1 MAQTATCGIR
11 SGTTRAL
18 IAAGAGLLLLLT
30 VIAFAPGR
38 AAGAVIGFDDLDAPP
53 LGGQGLTVN
62 VQYGDDHGVTFNDL
76 DAFDYPAG
84 FAHSPTVG
92 VEPCFGLELCQAP
105 ARASFTAP
113 QNRVGVWVGY
123 NGVLAEPL
131 PVTLTALDAA
141 SNVLGVA
148 TTTLPAKASP
158 TPIQTHLTLNPPGS
172 TITRAEVSTAS
183 GYTGGLAVDD
193 LEFPTDGPPP
203 ACPTSSA
210 PTVSVFQPPGGL
222 SVQSNQFLLRGTVD
236 PQGVP
241 LIGATV
247 VAQSA
252 TTRTAIAYPTP
263 IDSDGGQFGP
273 IVLGGLLGP
282 GVNDVHVTASN
293 CRGTGVS
300 TSRQVDFSPIPA
312 GTRFAQL
319 GMIEITQAVQEPNN
333 ATPLIAGTATNS
345 KRTFARVYLRLE
357 GGAASI
363 SNVTGRLTAIRPD
376 GSRPGGPL
384 SIDSL
389 NSITVEAAATRES
402 ARSSLTKS
410 LNFELPPEWLGA
422 GRLHLELDRLEIE
435 GAQSTLPC
443 VDCDNHFPSG
453 APAVKTL
460 YEVPPVRIWLVRVPY
475 TPTPGAAPNVPSQ
488 FDISMLASWLRRAYP
503 TAEVRDTQMFMP
515 TQPGPPGYEDDDDD
529 GIDENRDG
537 FLCDDLNSDLAEWV
551 QSMQAQQVNTRYY
564 GVVSDSGGLFM
575 RGCAGIGGRFGSGPA
590 GPGTFGWDNDGAYT
604 DWYGGH
610 EIGHMYGRKHPGF
623 CEQTDDDDSYP
634 FAQGLIG
641 SITGDFQGFD
651 AGDTALGPPQQ
662 LLDWRKGWSD
672 LMTYCDNQWISDY
685 SYRGIL
691 DNLCKRERANC
702 PAYGLSA
709 AARTGSERRRARRSP
724 AAAAAK
730 RGGGPRLAVNAS
742 LKLPAQKLELDSL
755 AAMRGLSLTRRPKRS
770 PYAVQLL
777 GRGGRK
783 LASYP
788 IEPKLLSDLP
798 AGQTVALIDEVV
810 RFDRGTERV
819 AITRGS
825 KTLASLPVSESAP
838 RVRVASPRKRKAKLG
853 KSVRVRWRA
862 SDADHDRLTYSLLY
876 SGDGEDYL
884 PVAAGLRKRSYEV
897 DLRSLP
903 GGRRAKFRVV
913 ANDGVLTGAATS
925 KGKLRVPAKPPRVAI
940 LSPTSGEALVEKA
953 QVQLAASVEDLQ
965 DANLKPRHVVWR
977 SSVQGTLGR
986 GTAITTTLKPGSH
999 EISVRA
1005 TNSAGRTG
1013 RAKLNVE
1020 VAAVPPN
1027 VDAVLIP

>member
-1 MAQTATCGIR
+1 VARTATWGNR
-11 SGTTRAL
+11 FRTTRAL
-18 IAAGAGLLLLLT
+18 IAAGAGLLLLLI
-30 VIAFAPGR
+30 VIAFEPGR

-53 LGGQGLTVN
+53 IGGQGLTVN

-105 ARASFTAP
+105 ARADFTAP

-123 NGVLAEPL
+123 NGALAEPL

-141 SNVLGVA
+141 GNVLGVA
-148 TTTLPAKASP
+148 TATLLAKASP
-158 TPIQTHLTLNPPGS
+158 TPIQTHLTLNPPGE
-172 TITRAEVSTAS
+172 TITRVEVSTES

-203 ACPTSSA
+203 ACPTPSA

-222 SVQSNQFLLRGTVD
+222 SVQNNQFLLRGTVD
-236 PQGVP
+236 AKGVP

-273 IVLGGLLGP
+273 INLGGLLGP
-282 GVNDVHVTASN
+282 GVNDVYVTASN
-293 CRGTGVS
+293 CRGTGTS
-300 TSRQVDFSPIPA
+300 SSRQVTFSPIAA
-312 GTRFAQL
+312 GTRIAQL

-333 ATPLIAGTATNS
+333 ATPLIAGTATNN

-363 SNVTGRLTAIRPD
+363 SNITGRLTAIHPD

-389 NSITVEAAATRES
+389 NSITVEAAATRDS

-410 LNFELPPEWLGA
+410 LNFELPPEWLAA

-443 VDCDNHFPSG
+443 IDCDNHFPSG
-453 APAVKTL
+453 APAVKTF

-551 QSMQAQQVNTRYY
+551 QSMQAQHPNTRYY
-564 GVVSDSGGLFM
+564 GVVSDAGGLFM
-575 RGCAGIGGRFGSGPA
+575 RGCAEIGGRFGSGPA

-623 CEQTDDDDSYP
+623 CDETDDDDSYP
-634 FAQGLIG
+634 FAKGLIG

-702 PAYGLSA
+702 PTYGLSSA
-709 AARTGSERRRARRSP
+709 GTDSGLRRAARP
-724 AAAAAK
+724 AATLRPK
-730 RGGGPRLAVNAS
+730 KGSGRRLAINAS
-742 LKLPAQKLELDSL
+742 LRLPSEKLHLSSM
-755 AAMRGLSLTRRPKRS
+755 AAMRGLTPTRRPKHS
-770 PYAVQLL
+770 PYQVELL
-777 GRGGRK
+777 GRGGRT

-788 IEPKLLSDLP
+788 IEPKLQSDLP
-798 AGQTVALIDEVV
+798 AGREVALIDEVV
-810 RFDRGTERV
+810 RFDRGTKRV
-819 AITRGS
+819 AITKGS
-825 KTLASLPVSESAP
+825 KTLASRPVSASAP
-838 RVRVASPRKRKAKLG
+838 QVRVTSPRKGKRKLG
-853 KSVRVRWRA
+853 KSVRVRWRG
-862 SDADHDRLTYSLLY
+862 SDADRDRLTYTLLY
-876 SGDGEDYL
+876 SNDGDDYI
-884 PVAAGLRKRSYEV
+884 PVAAHLRKRSYKV

-903 GGRRAKFRVV
+903 GGRKARFRVV
-913 ANDGVLTGAATS
+913 ANDGVLTGAARS
-925 KGKLRVPAKPPRVAI
+925 KGKLRVPAKPPRVSI
-940 LSPTSGEALVEKA
+940 LSPEPGASVVEKS

-965 DANLKPRHVVWR
+965 DANVKRRSIVWR
-977 SSVQGTLGR
+977 SSEQGTLGR
-986 GTAITTTLKPGSH
+986 GATITTTLKPGSH

-1005 TNSAGRTG
+1005 KNSAGRSAG
-1013 RAKLNVE
+1013 AKVDVE
-1020 VAAVPPN
+1020 VAAVPPS
-1027 VDAVLIP
+1027 VDAILIP

>member
-1 MAQTATCGIR
+1 MARTAT
-11 SGTTRAL
+11 SGTRSR
-18 IAAGAGLLLLLT
+18 IVHAATVAATGLLLLLL
-30 VIAFAPGR
+30 IAVAAPGR
-38 AAGAVIGFDDLDAPP
+38 AGGAVISFDDLDAPP
-53 LGGQGLTVN
+53 PGGQGLTVN
-62 VQYGDDHGVTFNDL
+62 VQYGDDSGVTFNDL
-76 DAFDYPAG
+76 DAFDYPSG

-105 ARASFTAP
+105 ARADFTAP
-113 QNRVGVWVGY
+113 QDRVGVWVGY
-123 NGVLAEPL
+123 DGVLAEPL

-148 TTTLPAKASP
+148 TATLPANASP
-158 TPIQTHLTLNPPGS
+158 TPIQTHLTLNPPGA
-172 TITRAEVSTAS
+172 TIIRAEVSTAS

-193 LEFPTDGPPP
+193 LEFPTIGPPP

-210 PTVSVFQPPGGL
+210 PSVTVFQPPGGL
-222 SVQSNQFLLRGTVD
+222 SVQNNQFVLRGTVD
-236 PQGVP
+236 PHGVP
-241 LIGATV
+241 LTGATV

-273 IVLGGLLGP
+273 INLGGLLGP
-282 GVNDVHVTASN
+282 GVNDVTVTASN
-293 CRGTGVS
+293 CRGTGTS
-300 TSRQVDFSPIPA
+300 SSRQVTFSPIAA

-333 ATPLIAGTATNS
+333 STPLIAGNATNS

-363 SNVTGRLTAIRPD
+363 SNVSGRLTATRPD
-376 GSRPGGPL
+376 GSLPGGPA

-389 NSITVEAAATRES
+389 NSVTVDAASTRET

-422 GRLHLELDRLEIE
+422 GRLHLQLDRLEVE

-453 APAVKTL
+453 APAVKTF
-460 YEVPPVRIWLVRVPY
+460 YDVPPVRIWLVRVPY

-515 TQPGPPGYEDDDDD
+515 TQPGPPGYVDDDDD

-551 QSMQAQQVNTRYY
+551 QSMQAQQPNTRYY
-564 GVVSDSGGLFM
+564 GVVSDAGGLFM
-575 RGCAGIGGRFGSGPA
+575 RGCAEIGGRFGSGPA

-623 CEQTDDDDSYP
+623 CDETDDDDSYP
-634 FAQGLIG
+634 FPMGLIG
-641 SITGDFQGFD
+641 SASGDFQGLD
-651 AGDTALGPPQQ
+651 AGDTTLGPPQQ

-672 LMTYCDNQWISDY
+672 LMTYCENQWISDY

-691 DNLCKRERANC
+691 DNLCSRERANC
-702 PAYGLSA
+702 PAYGLASA
-709 AARTGSERRRARRSP
+709 SSGTGLRRAARP
-724 AAAAAK
+724 AATLRPK
-730 RGGGPRLAVNAS
+730 KGGRMLAINAS
-742 LKLPAQKLELDSL
+742 LRLPSGKLHLSSM
-755 AAMRGLSLTRRPKRS
+755 AAMRGLTPTRRPKHS
-770 PYAVQLL
+770 PYEIDLL
-777 GRGGRK
+777 GRGGRT

-788 IEPKLLSDLP
+788 IEPKLQSDLP
-798 AGQTVALIDEVV
+798 AGHEVALIDEVV
-810 RFDRGTERV
+810 RFDRATKRV
-819 AITRGS
+819 AITMGS
-825 KTLASLPVSESAP
+825 KTLASEPVSSSPP
-838 RVRVASPRKRKAKLG
+838 RVRVTSPRKGKRKPG
-853 KSVRVRWRA
+853 KSIKVRWRG
-862 SDADHDRLTYSLLY
+862 SDADRDRLTYTLLY
-876 SGDGEDYL
+876 SNDGDDYI
-884 PVAAGLRKRSYEV
+884 PVAAGLRKRSYKV

-903 GGRRAKFRVV
+903 GGRKARFRVV
-913 ANDGVLTGAATS
+913 ANDGVLTGAARS
-925 KGKLRVPAKPPRVAI
+925 KGKLRVPAKPPRISI
-940 LSPTSGEALVEKA
+940 LSPEPGASLVE
-953 QVQLAASVEDLQ
+953 QSQIQLAASVEDLQ
-965 DANLKPRHVVWR
+965 DANVKRRNVVWR
-977 SSVQGTLGR
+977 SSEQGTLGR
-986 GTAITTTLKPGSH
+986 GATITTALKPGSH

-1005 TNSAGRTG
+1005 TNSAGRSG
-1013 RAKLNVE
+1013 KAKVSVE
-1020 VAAVPPN
+1020 VAAVPPS

>member
-1 MAQTATCGIR
+1 VARIATRSTR
-11 SGTTRAL
+11 SGAVL
-18 IAAGAGLLLLLT
+18 APIVAGLLL
-30 VIAFAPGR
+30 VAIAICFAPGR
-38 AAGAVIGFDDLDAPP
+38 AAGAVISFDDLDAPP
-53 LGGQGLTVN
+53 PGGQGLTVN

-76 DAFDYPAG
+76 DAFDFPAG

-123 NGVLAEPL
+123 DGVLAEPL

-148 TTTLPAKASP
+148 TATLPAKASP

-172 TITRAEVSTAS
+172 TITRAEVSTES

-203 ACPTSSA
+203 ACPASSA
-210 PTVSVFQPPGGL
+210 PTVTVFQPPGGL
-222 SVQSNQFLLRGTVD
+222 SVQNNQFLLRGTVD
-236 PQGVP
+236 PKGVP
-241 LIGATV
+241 LTGATV
-247 VAQSA
+247 VAESA

-263 IDSDGGQFGP
+263 IDSDGGQFGA
-273 IVLGGLLGP
+273 INLNGLLGP
-282 GVNDVHVTASN
+282 GVNDVSVTASN
-293 CRGTGVS
+293 CRGTGIS
-300 TSRQVDFSPIPA
+300 ASRQVTFSPIPA

-333 ATPLIAGTATNS
+333 STPLIAGTAANS

-363 SNVTGRLTAIRPD
+363 SKVSGRLTATRPD

-389 NSITVEAAATRES
+389 NSITVEAAATRDS

-410 LNFELPPEWLGA
+410 LNFELPPEWLAA
-422 GRLHLELDRLEIE
+422 GRLHLQLDRLEVE

-443 VDCDNHFPSG
+443 IDCDNHFPSG
-453 APAVKTL
+453 APAVKTF
-460 YEVPPVRIWLVRVPY
+460 YEVPPVRVWLVRVPY
-475 TPTPGAAPNVPSQ
+475 MPTPGAAPNVPSQ

-515 TQPGPPGYEDDDDD
+515 TQPGPPGYVDDDDD
-529 GIDENRDG
+529 GVDENRDG

-551 QSMQAQQVNTRYY
+551 QSMQAQHPNTRYY
-564 GVVSDSGGLFM
+564 GVVSDAGGLFM
-575 RGCAGIGGRFGSGPA
+575 RGCAEIGGRFGSGPA

-623 CEQTDDDDSYP
+623 CDETDDDDDYP
-634 FAQGLIG
+634 FPMGLIG
-641 SITGDFQGFD
+641 SFSGDFQGFD
-651 AGDTALGPPQQ
+651 AGDTALGPAQQ

-709 AARTGSERRRARRSP
+709 AGSATGLRRAARP
-724 AAAAAK
+724 AATLRPK
-730 RGGGPRLAVNAS
+730 KGGGRRLAINGS
-742 LKLPAQKLELDSL
+742 LKLSSEKLKLSSM
-755 AAMRGLSLTRRPKRS
+755 AAMRGLTLTRRPKHS
-770 PYAVQLL
+770 PYAVELL
-777 GRGGRK
+777 GRGSRT

-788 IEPKLLSDLP
+788 IEPKLQSDLP
-798 AGQTVALIDEVV
+798 AGHEVALIDEVV
-810 RFDRGTERV
+810 RFDRGTRRV
-819 AITRGS
+819 AITRGP
-825 KTLASLPVSESAP
+825 KTLASVPVSDNPP
-838 RVRVASPRKRKAKLG
+838 RVRVTSPRKGKRKPG
-853 KSVRVRWRA
+853 KRVRVRWRG
-862 SDADHDRLTYSLLY
+862 SDRDRDRLTYTLLY
-876 SGDGEDYL
+876 SNDGDDYI
-884 PVAAGLRKRSYEV
+884 PVVAGLRKRSYKV
-897 DLRSLP
+897 DLRRLP
-903 GGRRAKFRVV
+903 GGRKAKFRVV

-925 KGKLRVPAKPPRVAI
+925 RGRLEVPAKPPKVAI
-940 LSPTSGEALVEKA
+940 LSPEPGASLVEKTE
-953 QVQLAASVEDLQ
+953 VRLAAGVDDLQ
-965 DANLKPRHVVWR
+965 DANVRRRNIVWR
-977 SSVQGTLGR
+977 SSEQGTLGR
-986 GTAITTTLKPGSH
+986 GATITTTLKPGSH
-999 EISVRA
+999 AISVRA

-1013 RAKLNVE
+1013 KAKVSVE
-1020 VAAVPPN
+1020 VAAVPPS